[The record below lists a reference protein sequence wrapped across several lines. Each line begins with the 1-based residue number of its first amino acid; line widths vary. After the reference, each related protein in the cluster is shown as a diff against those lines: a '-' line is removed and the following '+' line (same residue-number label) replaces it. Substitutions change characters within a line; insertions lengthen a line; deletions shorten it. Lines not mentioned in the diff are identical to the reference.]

1 MAAKKS
7 NRAGH
12 SARRLMRSS
21 KTRKPSSQAETD
33 DASKHRSDNT
43 DKAVNVDE
51 ASAVL
56 CDRVTD
62 LRKKHKLTLD
72 QLATASG
79 VSRSMLSQIERGQ
92 ANPTLAVTFRIAQ
105 AFGISIG
112 ELVDQPWSSSPIEV
126 VHGSDANNLFR
137 SDDECQVR
145 TLSPLH
151 MEKNIEFYEL
161 RIEPGAA
168 LSSAPHYEG
177 TKELLTV
184 ARGSAQVSAG
194 DTDSQLGKGDS
205 AHYRADLN
213 HSIRNVGNSTLVCYL
228 VVTSQ

>member
-1 MAAKKS
+1 MPNNKHKNKQNKS
-7 NRAGH
+7 
-12 SARRLMRSS
+12 
-21 KTRKPSSQAETD
+21 
-33 DASKHRSDNT
+33 SDT
-43 DKAVNVDE
+43 PEAVDI

-56 CDRVTD
+56 CSRVTE
-62 LRKKHKLTLD
+62 LRKKNKLTLD
-72 QLATASG
+72 QLAAASG

-112 ELVDQPWSSSPIEV
+112 ELVDQPWAATPIEV
-126 VHGSDANNLFR
+126 VHGDDSNNLFR
-137 SDDECQVR
+137 SDDECQIR

-161 RIEPGAA
+161 RLAPKAQ
-168 LSSAPHYEG
+168 LNSAPHYEG

-184 ARGSAQVSAG
+184 ASGAARVISG
-194 DTDSQLGKGDS
+194 DTERNLTKGDS
-205 AHYRADLN
+205 AHYRADLQ
-213 HSIRNVGNSTLVCYL
+213 HTIENSGKNELVCYL

>member
-1 MAAKKS
+1 MAIKKSQPPKASSKKAKASKPGAAKS
-7 NRAGH
+7 VD
-12 SARRLMRSS
+12 L
-21 KTRKPSSQAETD
+21 
-33 DASKHRSDNT
+33 AS
-43 DKAVNVDE
+43 E
-51 ASAVL
+51 VL
-56 CDRVTD
+56 CNRVTE
-62 LRKKHKLTLD
+62 LRKTNKLTLD
-72 QLATASG
+72 QLAAASG

-105 AFGISIG
+105 AFGITIG

-126 VHGSDANNLFR
+126 VHGNDSNNLYR
-137 SDDECQVR
+137 CDDECQLR

-161 RIEPGAA
+161 RIAPGAK

-184 ARGSAQVSAG
+184 TKGSACIIAG
-194 DTDSQLGKGDS
+194 GTESQLSKGDS
-205 AHYRADLN
+205 AHYRADLT
-213 HSIRNVGNSTLVCYL
+213 HIIENVGNSELVCYL

>member
-1 MAAKKS
+1 MTSENDKGD
-7 NRAGH
+7 N
-12 SARRLMRSS
+12 
-21 KTRKPSSQAETD
+21 KPKANID
-33 DASKHRSDNT
+33 PASH
-43 DKAVNVDE
+43 
-51 ASAVL
+51 VL
-56 CDRVTD
+56 YSRVTE

-72 QLATASG
+72 QLAAASG

-105 AFGISIG
+105 AFGITIG
-112 ELVDQPWSSSPIEV
+112 ELVDQPWASSTIEV
-126 VHGSDANNLFR
+126 VHGDDPNNLFR
-137 SDDECQVR
+137 SDDECRIR

-161 RIEPGAA
+161 RIAPNAR

-184 ARGSAQVSAG
+184 TSGSVRVLSG
-194 DTDSQLGKGDS
+194 NNSCNLSEGDS
-205 AHYRADLN
+205 AHYRADLEHTIEN
-213 HSIRNVGNSTLVCYL
+213 CGDKELVCYL